1 MALDNS
7 IMTNIKEAMLA
18 KDEVRLRTLR
28 SIKTAFTNAKTEKGS
43 TGTLTEDQETKI
55 LQKLY
60 SQRKEALSL
69 YESQNREDLAQK
81 EKEEMEILSVYL
93 PKQMSDED
101 LLEALKT
108 IIATVGAKSP
118 ADMGKVMGM
127 ASKSL
132 AGKAEGGRI
141 SSKVREL
148 LQS

>member
-81 EKEEMEILSVYL
+81 EKELDQKEKELA
-93 PKQMSDED
+93 KK
-101 LLEALKT
+101 EALKEKL
-108 IIATVGAKSP
+108 ALQKEKELAKKAAEKPENTEPEAAAP
-118 ADMGKVMGM
+118 AEPETK
-127 ASKSL
+127 
-132 AGKAEGGRI
+132 E
-141 SSKVREL
+141 
-148 LQS
+148 